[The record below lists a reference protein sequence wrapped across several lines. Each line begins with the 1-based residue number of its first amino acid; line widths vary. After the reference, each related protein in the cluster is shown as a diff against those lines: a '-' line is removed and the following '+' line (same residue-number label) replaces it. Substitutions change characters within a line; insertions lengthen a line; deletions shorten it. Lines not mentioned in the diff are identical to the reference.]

1 MATIKVR
8 LEGNLLARV
17 KTAVASQRAVKR
29 GEEAKFNTK
38 QEEFFGN
45 HNGAGVY
52 NCLGVINHMLGGL
65 V

>member
-17 KTAVASQRAVKR
+17 KTAVASQRSVKR

-38 QEEFFGN
+38 QEEFFGTRY
-45 HNGAGVY
+45 GAGVY
-52 NCLGVINHMLGGL
+52 NCLDLINKTIGTC
-65 V
+65 